1 MLDNCV
7 SVNSLFESS
16 FESWIL
22 LAPIC
27 PNTGRLIRAG
37 TNVVISDQEQTLE
50 KQLARFRRSQRNHEI
65 ATTAPAMATNAAAH
79 TTAALSMKAATSAQ
93 LFRWG
98 RFWMCGVMCIFRRKP
113 APQFWYDRLHRRWVI
128 GATIER
134 NRIRTAT
141 PAEVVAGLFD
151 RAVPRG
157 SGSAVP
163 VLLLRGPWNRIAEL
177 NRWATVQRREAER
190 VELARKFEEAKNAP
204 QRQLIAAGRPRR
216 CTGAGGFF
224 GSHSPFAP

>member
-1 MLDNCV
+1 M
-7 SVNSLFESS
+7 SVTPEICCGLEPGAPLSLGSTNHAAVAFRTLNRFGGNQPRS
-16 FESWIL
+16 F
-22 LAPIC
+22 
-27 PNTGRLIRAG
+27 G
-37 TNVVISDQEQTLE
+37 
-50 KQLARFRRSQRNHEI
+50 
-65 ATTAPAMATNAAAH
+65 
-79 TTAALSMKAATSAQ
+79 
-93 LFRWG
+93 
-98 RFWMCGVMCIFRRKP
+98 
-113 APQFWYDRLHRRWVI
+113 YDRLHRRWVI
-128 GATIER
+128 GAKIER

-163 VLLLRGPWNRIAEL
+163 VLLLRGLWNGIGEL
-177 NRWATVQRREAER
+177 NRWETVQKREAER

-204 QRQLIAAGRPRR
+204 QRQLIAAGRLRR